1 MIRILFFAVL
11 ACLPFL
17 AWGGSPKASGSDE
30 LWTELAAP
38 LDSGSPSTSLASLS
52 GLIEKSRPGVV
63 AVQTEGPAAV
73 EERPATPFG
82 LERWRLFPDVDPEP
96 IEGIGSGF
104 VVRADGLVVT
114 NQHVIEGA
122 ERIWVRL
129 PAIGQ
134 RLRARVIGSD
144 SRSDLALLKVKSR
157 KPLHVLPLGDSD
169 RLRPGAWVVA
179 IGNPF
184 GLACVATKGIVSGK
198 GRTLGE
204 LPRFKAGFF
213 DFIQTDAAIDR
224 GNSGGPL
231 LNLRGEVVGVNTAIN
246 ARARGISFAI
256 PVNLVKAVLPHL
268 LRHGRLVRSYLGV
281 TIDDLSWELARSF
294 GLDRARGVVI
304 IGLRPGSPAE
314 AAGLL
319 KGDVILELDGF
330 PIASRADLAW
340 RASTWPA
347 GRPLRLTIFRHGRKQ
362 VVSLIPVVRP
372 DGDKPTQAAKTG
384 RGRVGDSVPDF
395 PLAEGPGL
403 RVVELAAEVAEKVG
417 LPAGTK
423 GVVVIGCDG
432 TAAEGGL
439 RLGDVICEL
448 DGQPVGSPADLER
461 GLAGLPIGG
470 MVRFYL
476 YRQRSAR
483 FVAFEKNW
491 KNR

>member
-1 MIRILFFAVL
+1 MRSLFFAVL
-11 ACLPFL
+11 VSLPFL
-17 AWGGSPKASGSDE
+17 AWGGSPQAPGSDD
-30 LWTELAAP
+30 LWTELAPPVA
-38 LDSGSPSTSLASLS
+38 SGSPGASLASLS
-52 GLIEKSRPGVV
+52 GLIEKSRAGVV

-73 EERPATPFG
+73 LDRSPTPFG
-82 LERWRLFPDVDPEP
+82 LERWRLFPDVDSERV
-96 IEGIGSGF
+96 EGIGSGF

-144 SRSDLALLKVKSR
+144 PRSDLALLKVTSR

-184 GLACVATKGIVSGK
+184 GLECVATKGIVSGK

-246 ARARGISFAI
+246 ARARGIGFAI

-268 LRHGRLVRSYLGV
+268 MRHGRLVRSYLGV
-281 TIDDLSWELARSF
+281 TIDDLSWELASSF

-304 IGLRPGSPAE
+304 IGLRSGSPAE
-314 AAGLL
+314 AAGLQ

-347 GRPLRLTIFRHGRKQ
+347 GRSLQLTVFRRGREQ
-362 VVSLIPVVRP
+362 AFSLTPVVRP
-372 DGDKPTQAAKTG
+372 SEREKSAQGAKAD
-384 RGRVGDSVPDF
+384 RGRVGDPAPSL
-395 PLAEGPGL
+395 PLAEGSGL
-403 RVVELAAEVAEKVG
+403 RVVELAAEVAEKVR

-423 GVVVIGCDG
+423 GVVVIACDG
-432 TAAEGGL
+432 PAAEGGL
-439 RLGDVICEL
+439 RLGDVICEI
-448 DGQPVGSPADLER
+448 DGRPVGSPADLVR
-461 GLAGLPIGG
+461 SLADLPIGG

-476 YRQRSAR
+476 YRQRNAR